1 MWHYIDVLEKGVTYL
16 LICQAN
22 SHRVKTKLN
31 QIYSQH
37 WNDTQV
43 ITMPY
48 RQAIQYVT
56 GKEKK
61 LDG

>member
-48 RQAIQYVT
+48 RQAI
-56 GKEKK
+56 
-61 LDG
+61 